1 MTGIPTGT
9 EDGLFTGRTT
19 GGGVGDLTGIPTG
32 TVDGWFTGETTGDG
46 DGDGDGDG
54 PGFTQFGGCIGTQV
68 GYGELPLWTHT
79 SPGSQQSDD
88 ELHCAE

>member
-9 EDGLFTGRTT
+9 EDGLFTGITT
-19 GGGVGDLTGIPTG
+19 
-32 TVDGWFTGETTGDG
+32 
-46 DGDGDGDG
+46 GDGDGDG

-79 SPGSQQSDD
+79 APGSQQSDD

>member
-9 EDGLFTGRTT
+9 EDGWFTGITT
-19 GGGVGDLTGIPTG
+19 GGGEGDLTGIPTG
-32 TVDGWFTGETTGDG
+32 TVDGWFSGITTGGGDG
-46 DGDGDGDG
+46 DSNE
-54 PGFTQFGGCIGTQV
+54 PLFTQFGGCIGTQV